1 MTRLE
6 PPGHPV
12 PSAMGGDRPKRRSDV
27 GARVVDGETVVLDRD
42 AALVHQLNV
51 TASFVWDRCDGRCT
65 VSEIA
70 EQLADAFGTTPDAS
84 KEAVT
89 AALRRFAALGLL
101 EHARD

>member
-1 MTRLE
+1 
-6 PPGHPV
+6 
-12 PSAMGGDRPKRRSDV
+12 
-27 GARVVDGETVVLDRD
+27 
-42 AALVHQLNV
+42 V
-51 TASFVWDRCDGRCT
+51 TASFVWDRCDGRRT

>member
-1 MTRLE
+1 MIRLE
-6 PPGHPV
+6 PPGHHG
-12 PSAMGGDRPKRRSDV
+12 PSAMGSECPKRRSDV
-27 GARVVDGETVVLDRD
+27 SARVVEGEMVVLDRD
-42 AALVHQLNV
+42 ASLVHQLNV

-70 EQLADAFGTTPDAS
+70 EQVAS

-89 AALRRFAALGLL
+89 AALRRFAELGLL